1 MTAPVSL
8 RSKLMVAALGLMWG
22 LNWPAARMAL
32 MDYSPWMF
40 RSIALWTGAAVLL
53 GIAAARGGSV
63 RVARP
68 RDRWHLLV
76 AGLLNLAGFN
86 LFSSFGQLG
95 TTTTR
100 VAIIAY
106 TMPLWV
112 TFLAWLVLGER
123 LDPVRRVA
131 LLLGAL
137 GLAALVVPFLGGAI
151 PLGMW
156 FALGAALSWAAGTVY
171 VKWAGVVADP
181 FVVAGWQL
189 AAGGIAAVAGLFL
202 FGGTPRL
209 MPEHWQAGLGLAYNV
224 IFGTALSYVV
234 WFEVVARLP
243 AATAA
248 LGVLMVPVVGVSSA
262 MLLVGDRPSAFDFVG
277 FALVLA
283 AAGCVLLLPAAKAA

>member
-1 MTAPVSL
+1 
-8 RSKLMVAALGLMWG
+8 MVAALGVMWG
-22 LNWPAARMAL
+22 LNWPAARLAL

-40 RSIALWTGAAVLL
+40 RSIALWIGAAVLFAIAL
-53 GIAAARGGSV
+53 GRG
-63 RVARP
+63 RTLWVARP
-68 RDRWHLLV
+68 LDRVHLLV

-86 LFSSFGQLG
+86 LFSSFAQLG

-112 TFLAWLVLGER
+112 TFLAWIVLGER
-123 LDPVRRVA
+123 LDNVRRVA
-131 LLLGAL
+131 LGLGAL
-137 GLAALVVPFLGGAI
+137 GLAALVVPFLGGTI

-171 VKWAGVVADP
+171 VKWAGVAGDP
-181 FVVAGWQL
+181 FVNAGWQL
-189 AAGGIAAVAGLFL
+189 AAGGVAAVLGLVL
-202 FGGTPRL
+202 FGGVPRL
-209 MPEHWQAGLGLAYNV
+209 LPEHWQAGLGLAYNV
-224 IFGTALSYVV
+224 IFGTALAYVV
-234 WFEVVARLP
+234 WFEAVARLP

-262 MLLVGDRPSAFDFVG
+262 MLLVGDRPTGFDFCG

-283 AAGCVLLLPAAKAA
+283 AAGCVLLRPAPGKA